1 MPPRPSSPSA
11 KRPASP
17 RGASPKKRPPKSG
30 GTPTADETSEELF
43 ERFGPLTGVSR
54 TPAGSS
60 GLSISALQE
69 QLAESQKRQF
79 EQHVALE
86 SMRQLLEQAQLENTR
101 LTSRCA
107 ALCAKLGETVD
118 EGSENSTERVPTG
131 DEEELDPD
139 QLVNHSGGMGLQ
151 EIAAMLRPAPDP
163 LPLDASKV
171 FNSLPVVLQDAF
183 DERSV
188 DALDTALRT
197 MPPYEA
203 HYHMQRCVD
212 SSLWEV

>member
-1 MPPRPSSPSA
+1 MVQ
-11 KRPASP
+11 
-17 RGASPKKRPPKSG
+17 
-30 GTPTADETSEELF
+30 SE
-43 ERFGPLTGVSR
+43 
-54 TPAGSS
+54 A
-60 GLSISALQE
+60 
-69 QLAESQKRQF
+69 
-79 EQHVALE
+79 
-86 SMRQLLEQAQLENTR
+86 
-101 LTSRCA
+101 
-107 ALCAKLGETVD
+107 
-118 EGSENSTERVPTG
+118 
-131 DEEELDPD
+131 EEESDPD
-139 QLVNHSGGMGLQ
+139 RLVNHSGGMGLQ
-151 EIAAMLRPAPDP
+151 DIAAMLRPAPKP